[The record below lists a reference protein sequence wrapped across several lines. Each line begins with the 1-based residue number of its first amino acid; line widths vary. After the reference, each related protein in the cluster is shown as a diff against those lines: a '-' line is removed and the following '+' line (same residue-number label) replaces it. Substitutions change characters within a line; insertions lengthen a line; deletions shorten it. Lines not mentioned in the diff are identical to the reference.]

1 MMASNNP
8 DGGSHF
14 AVPGAIAVLLAVGF
28 EPFIRNLVYYSPELG
43 GCIANLS
50 PGEQYRL

>member
-8 DGGSHF
+8 DGGSHL
-14 AVPGAIAVLLAVGF
+14 AVLGATAVLLAIGF
-28 EPFIRNLVYYSPELG
+28 EPFIQTLVYYSPELG

-50 PGEQYRL
+50 PGDQYRL